1 MLLTNYNKGVYYMDV
16 NKKWKSFL
24 NEERGR
30 SRQRGV
36 YKFLFMI
43 GYTITTGDKQRG
55 LDDIA
60 TDIRSIPNVTIVSV
74 IQGNKN
80 IGERQYVAG
89 LSIKYVASTPGQFSS
104 PEDTKSMIM
113 RLIRRT
119 KNVNRIYRVSPGLE
133 RVE

>member
-1 MLLTNYNKGVYYMDV
+1 MQSNKVWRQYLD
-16 NKKWKSFL
+16 
-24 NEERGR
+24 EERGR

-43 GYTITTGDKQRG
+43 GYTISTGDRQRG

-89 LSIKYVASTPGQFSS
+89 LSIKFVASVPGSFSS
-104 PEDTKSMIM
+104 PEDTKMSIM
-113 RLIRRT
+113 RVIRKV
-119 KNVNRIYRVSPGLE
+119 KNVNRIYKVSPGLE
-133 RVE
+133 RLE

>member
-1 MLLTNYNKGVYYMDV
+1 MQLDKN
-16 NKKWKSFL
+16 WKNFL

-43 GYTITTGDKQRG
+43 GYTISTGKKQRG

-60 TDIRSIPNVTIVSV
+60 TDMRALPNVTIVSI

-80 IGERQYVAG
+80 VGDLQYVAG
-89 LSIKYVASTPGQFSS
+89 ISLKFVASVPGQFSS
-104 PEDTKSMIM
+104 PEDTKLQIL
-113 RLIRRT
+113 RFIRKL
-119 KNVNRIYRVSPGLE
+119 KNVNRIYKVSPGLE